1 MEKRNSNPRVRSQD
15 NQQLV
20 EIQNGDWVLC
30 TRFGIEWAGRVE
42 EVNHIDQR
50 VFVEVPDSK
59 WWIFNR
65 HTPVRG
71 DTLRIGYTFKQ
82 APDVLTIIPK
92 SIAVIINS

>member
-30 TRFGIEWAGRVE
+30 NRLGIEWAGRIIE
-42 EVNHIDQR
+42 INHIDQK
-50 VFVEVPDSK
+50 VYIEVPESK
-59 WWIFNR
+59 WWIFDR

-82 APDVLTIIPK
+82 AEPNITLIPEA
-92 SIAVIINS
+92 IATIINS

>member
-30 TRFGIEWAGRVE
+30 TRFGIEWAGRVIE
-42 EVNHIDQR
+42 INHIDQK
-50 VFVEVPDSK
+50 VYIEVPESK
-59 WWIFNR
+59 WWIFDR
-65 HTPVRG
+65 PLVKG
-71 DTLRIGYTFKQ
+71 DTLNLYCTFERAEEK
-82 APDVLTIIPK
+82 LTIIPK